1 MPTDPRWQD
10 QDTPGRRFARA
21 LAVWV
26 RVWLWAL
33 GIGFVLALFGI
44 APTAIGVFAL
54 AGPVWVVIVTLV
66 LWGRML
72 DEMLRPRSD
81 MEDGPR

>member
-1 MPTDPRWQD
+1 MTEPDDSIER
-10 QDTPGRRFARA
+10 TPGRRFVRR
-21 LAVWV
+21 LEPVV

-33 GIGFVLALFGI
+33 GIGFCLALFGI
-44 APTAIGVFAL
+44 APSVIGVIAL
-54 AGPVWVVIVTLV
+54 TGPIWVIIIVLV

-72 DEMLRPRSD
+72 DETMHFRSD

>member
-1 MPTDPRWQD
+1 MTPID
-10 QDTPGRRFARA
+10 QHGETPGRRFAGA
-21 LAVWV
+21 LAVWM

-44 APTAIGVFAL
+44 APTAIGVIAL
-54 AGPVWVVIVTLV
+54 TGPVWMAIVALV

-72 DEMLRPRSD
+72 DETMRPRSD
-81 MEDGPR
+81 MEEGPK

>member
-1 MPTDPRWQD
+1 MTPTDEFGE
-10 QDTPGRRFARA
+10 TPGRRFARA
-21 LAVWV
+21 LTVWV

-33 GIGFVLALFGI
+33 GIGFVLALLGI
-44 APTAIGVFAL
+44 APSAVGIVAL
-54 AGPVWVVIVTLV
+54 TGPLWMVIVALV

-72 DEMLRPRSD
+72 DELLRPRSD